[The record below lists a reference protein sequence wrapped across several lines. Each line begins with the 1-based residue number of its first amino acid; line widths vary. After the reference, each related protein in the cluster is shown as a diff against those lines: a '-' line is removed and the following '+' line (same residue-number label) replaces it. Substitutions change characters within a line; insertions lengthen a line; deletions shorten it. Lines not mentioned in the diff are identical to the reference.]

1 MRMAHGSITGS
12 KHYPRRVSKTY
23 LDVASDLGLEQM
35 VDFPTRGDNT
45 LDLIFTSHPSYQER
59 CKPLPPISAK
69 SDHDIVLFDSAH
81 QPVRARPKRRTI
93 YLWKKADTEGIVKFL
108 TAYSEFFSARHL
120 PQSTVCGKTSK
131 QRLTKQSRIMSRLRG
146 LRPDILIHGRILDC
160 GELQGVRTEHS
171 IRQNRPRVLSIGTD
185 TSA

>member
-1 MRMAHGSITGS
+1 
-12 KHYPRRVSKTY
+12 
-23 LDVASDLGLEQM
+23 M

-93 YLWKKADTEGIVKFL
+93 NLCKKADTEGIVKFL
-108 TAYSEFFSARHL
+108 TTYSEKFF
-120 PQSTVCGKTSK
+120 
-131 QRLTKQSRIMSRLRG
+131 
-146 LRPDILIHGRILDC
+146 
-160 GELQGVRTEHS
+160 
-171 IRQNRPRVLSIGTD
+171 
-185 TSA
+185 